1 MRYRIYPQK
10 SDVLA
15 MFLARL
21 EAAEQRLSA
30 SIMLGVAD
38 PGLDMALVECLREE
52 VALIQSHAP
61 AEIAVELED

>member
-21 EAAEQRLSA
+21 EVAELSYDYDLAAE
-30 SIMLGVAD
+30 
-38 PGLDMALVECLREE
+38 LREE
-52 VALIQSHAP
+52 IALIQSHGP
-61 AEIAVELED
+61 TEIACELED